1 MSCSQAALDN
11 SLPIKRIEA
20 GLKTLALW
28 GRIMTQNG
36 KVILST
42 CDANPLSHNL
52 NPQDYLIAEGGNEPQ
67 LTLVGQVH
75 ADRKYFYSQDGAK
88 WVDLQA
94 IDSATSE
101 RAASISTILISDV
114 AKQYEVADPNAP
126 PPAEGEEAS
135 KGFVIPE
142 LAVLRQ
148 RVDAVNSACGIE
160 PVGSTIINGQNKVVP
175 NRLFAGLSYP
185 EKLES
190 YAHRPE
196 ASGVTRD
203 LSKTL
208 GDDLRGT
215 WSVHYDP
222 FKQQAVVRSLLFLGY
237 TMYYSGADNAWGALY
252 QGYGLRNSDLIFML

>member
-1 MSCSQAALDN
+1 MGKDSHAEWKGESTHSTSCTPQLN
-11 SLPIKRIEA
+11 S
-20 GLKTLALW
+20 
-28 GRIMTQNG
+28 
-36 KVILST
+36 
-42 CDANPLSHNL
+42 NL
-52 NPQDYLIAEGGNEPQ
+52 HPQDYLIAEGGNEPQ
-67 LTLVGQVH
+67 LTLHGQVH
-75 ADRKYFYSQDGAK
+75 TDRKYFYSQDGAK

-94 IDSATSE
+94 IDAATTD
-101 RAASISTILISDV
+101 RAATITTILIGDL
-114 AKQYEVADPNAP
+114 AKQYEVADSNAP
-126 PPAEGEEAS
+126 APAEGEDAP

-148 RVDAVNSACGIE
+148 RVDAVNASCGVE

-175 NRLFAGLSYP
+175 NRLFAGLSFP

-196 ASGVTRD
+196 ASGVARD

-208 GDDLRGT
+208 ADDLRGT

-237 TMYYSGADNAWGALY
+237 SLYYNGADNAWGALY
-252 QGYGLRNSDLIFML
+252 QGHGLRNNDLIFML